1 MVRYTL
7 KQLYYFSAVADQG
20 GIAQAARVL
29 NLSQPAIAQ
38 ALNKLEDQYQLRL
51 FVRQHSRGVELT
63 SQGRQLYKMAQ
74 ELLLQA
80 QQQETSMRLIAS
92 GKSDTIRLGC
102 FHTLAPFY
110 MIPLIQQLKQEHAD
124 IAVLGEELR
133 QDHLLDKL
141 LNKQLD
147 LAVSYDMGITSSA
160 LTKSII
166 AKQTPHILLSKQH
179 PLAIATSI
187 KAEQLRGQAF
197 VMFDGAGSKDYY
209 QNLLRHLNLQPEIAL
224 VSSSME
230 TVRSA
235 VGNQMGFSITVMQPK
250 TNISYDGTELVTLPI
265 DDPCPDLA
273 IVLLRLREVE
283 PSPAMHIL
291 LSQYDDFSETW

>member
-110 MIPLIQQLKQEHAD
+110 MIPLIQQLKQEYAD

-291 LSQYDDFSETW
+291 LSQYDDFSET

>member
-147 LAVSYDMGITSSA
+147 LAVSYDMGITTSA

-179 PLAIATSI
+179 PLAMATSI

>member
-1 MVRYTL
+1 MVQYTL
-7 KQLYYFSAVADQG
+7 KQLYYFCAVAEQG
-20 GIAQAARVL
+20 GIAQAARAL

-38 ALNKLEDQYQLRL
+38 ALNKLEDQYQLTL
-51 FVRQHSRGVELT
+51 FLRQHSRGVELT

-80 QQQETSMRLIAS
+80 AQQETAMQLVAA

-110 MIPLIQQLKQEHAD
+110 MIPLIQQLKKEHAN

-133 QDHLLDKL
+133 QDKLLDKL

-147 LAVSYDMGITSSA
+147 LAVSYDMGITNSA

-166 AKQTPHILLSKQH
+166 AKKTPHILLSKQH
-179 PLAIATSI
+179 PLAKETSI
-187 KAEQLRGQAF
+187 RAQQLQGQPF

-209 QNLLRHLNLQPEIAL
+209 QNLLRHLNLQPDIAL
-224 VSSSME
+224 ASTSME

-250 TNISYDGTELVTLPI
+250 TNISYDGTELISIPI
-265 DDPCPDLA
+265 VDACPDLA

-283 PSPAMHIL
+283 PSPAMRIL
-291 LSQYDDFSETW
+291 LSQYEDYA

>member
-110 MIPLIQQLKQEHAD
+110 MIPLIQQLKQEYAD

-179 PLAIATSI
+179 PLAMATSI

-291 LSQYDDFSETW
+291 LSQYDDFSET

>member
-147 LAVSYDMGITSSA
+147 LAVSYDMGITTSA

-179 PLAIATSI
+179 PLAKATSI

-291 LSQYDDFSETW
+291 LSQYDDFSET

>member
-179 PLAIATSI
+179 PLAMAKSI

-235 VGNQMGFSITVMQPK
+235 VGNQIGFSITVMQPK

-291 LSQYDDFSETW
+291 LSQYDDFSET

>member
-147 LAVSYDMGITSSA
+147 LAVSYDMGITTSA

-179 PLAIATSI
+179 PLAMAKSI

-235 VGNQMGFSITVMQPK
+235 VGNQIGFSITVMQPK

-291 LSQYDDFSETW
+291 LSQYDDFSET

>member
-92 GKSDTIRLGC
+92 GKSDTIRLGG

-179 PLAIATSI
+179 PLAMAKSI

-235 VGNQMGFSITVMQPK
+235 VGNQIGFSITVMQPK

-291 LSQYDDFSETW
+291 LSQYDDFSET

>member
-110 MIPLIQQLKQEHAD
+110 MIPLIQQLKQEYAD

-147 LAVSYDMGITSSA
+147 LAVSYDMGITTSA

-235 VGNQMGFSITVMQPK
+235 VGNQIGFSITVMQPK

-291 LSQYDDFSETW
+291 LSQYDDFSET

>member
-110 MIPLIQQLKQEHAD
+110 MIPLIQQLKQEYAD

-147 LAVSYDMGITSSA
+147 LAVSYDMGITTSA

-179 PLAIATSI
+179 PLAMAKSI

-291 LSQYDDFSETW
+291 LSQYDDFSET

>member
-110 MIPLIQQLKQEHAD
+110 MIPLIQQLKQEYAD

-235 VGNQMGFSITVMQPK
+235 VGNQIGFSITVMQPK

-291 LSQYDDFSETW
+291 LSQYDDFSET

>member
-147 LAVSYDMGITSSA
+147 LAVSYDMGITTSA

-179 PLAIATSI
+179 PLAMATSI

-291 LSQYDDFSETW
+291 LSQYDDFSET

>member
-110 MIPLIQQLKQEHAD
+110 MIPLIQQLKQEYAD

-179 PLAIATSI
+179 PLAMAKSI

-235 VGNQMGFSITVMQPK
+235 VGNQIGFSITVMQPK

-291 LSQYDDFSETW
+291 LSQYDDFSET

>member
-110 MIPLIQQLKQEHAD
+110 MIPLIQQLKQEHAG

-147 LAVSYDMGITSSA
+147 LAVSYDMGITTSA

-209 QNLLRHLNLQPEIAL
+209 QSLLRHLNLEPEIAL

-291 LSQYDDFSETW
+291 LSQYDDFSET

>member
-110 MIPLIQQLKQEHAD
+110 MIPLIQQLKQEYAD

>member
-63 SQGRQLYKMAQ
+63 SQGRQLYRMAQ

-80 QQQETSMRLIAS
+80 QQQETSMRLSAS

-291 LSQYDDFSETW
+291 LSQYDDFSET

>member
-1 MVRYTL
+1 M
-7 KQLYYFSAVADQG
+7 
-20 GIAQAARVL
+20 
-29 NLSQPAIAQ
+29 
-38 ALNKLEDQYQLRL
+38 
-51 FVRQHSRGVELT
+51 RQHSRGVELT

-147 LAVSYDMGITSSA
+147 LAVSYDMGITTSA

-179 PLAIATSI
+179 PLAMAKSI

-265 DDPCPDLA
+265 DDPCPYLA

>member
-110 MIPLIQQLKQEHAD
+110 MIPLIQQLKQEYAD

-179 PLAIATSI
+179 PLAMAKSI

-291 LSQYDDFSETW
+291 LSQYDDFSET

>member
-7 KQLYYFSAVADQG
+7 KQLYYFVAVADQG
-20 GIAQAARVL
+20 GIAQAARAL

-38 ALNKLEDQYQLRL
+38 ALNKLEDQYQLTL
-51 FVRQHSRGVELT
+51 FVRQHSRGVEMT

-74 ELLLQA
+74 ELLSQA
-80 QQQETSMRLIAS
+80 QQQETAMQLIAV

-133 QDHLLDKL
+133 QDLLLDKL

-147 LAVSYDMGITSSA
+147 LGVSYDMGIHNSA
-160 LTKSII
+160 LSKSII
-166 AKQTPHILLSKQH
+166 ATQTPHILLSKQH
-179 PLAIATSI
+179 PLAQEKSI
-187 KAEQLRGQAF
+187 RAEQLQGQPF
-197 VMFDGAGSKDYY
+197 VMFDGAGSRDYY
-209 QNLLRHLNLQPEIAL
+209 QNLLRHLNLQPDIAL
-224 VSSSME
+224 VSTSME

-235 VGNQMGFSITVMQPK
+235 VGNQMGFGITVMRPK
-250 TNISYDGTELVTLPI
+250 TNTSYDGTELVTIPI
-265 DDPCPDLA
+265 ADSCPELA
-273 IVLLRLREVE
+273 IVLLRLREIT
-283 PSPAMHIL
+283 PSPAMNIL
-291 LSQYDDFSETW
+291 LSQYEDFA

>member
-7 KQLYYFSAVADQG
+7 KQLYYFCAVAEHT
-20 GIAQAARVL
+20 GIAQAARAL

-38 ALNKLEDQYQLRL
+38 ALNKLEDQYQLTL

-74 ELLLQA
+74 ELLSQA
-80 QQQETSMRLIAS
+80 QQQEISMRLIAT
-92 GKSDTIRLGC
+92 GKSETIRLGC

-124 IAVLGEELR
+124 IAVLGEELH

-147 LAVSYDMGITSSA
+147 LAVSYDMGINTSA

-179 PLAIATSI
+179 PLATATSI
-187 KAEQLRGQAF
+187 KAEQLRGQPF

-224 VSSSME
+224 VSTSME

-250 TNISYDGTELVTLPI
+250 TNISYDGTELITLPI
-265 DDPCPDLA
+265 DEPCPDLA

-283 PSPAMHIL
+283 PSPAMNIL
-291 LSQYDDFSETW
+291 LTQYDDFSEI